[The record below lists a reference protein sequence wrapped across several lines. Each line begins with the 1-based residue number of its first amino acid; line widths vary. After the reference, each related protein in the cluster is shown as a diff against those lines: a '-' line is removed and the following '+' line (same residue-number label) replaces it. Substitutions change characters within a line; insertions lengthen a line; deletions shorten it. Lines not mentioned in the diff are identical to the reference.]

1 MTKLGLRGVED
12 LPVNYDLNDVVQL
25 FDTPHLLT
33 TLQSPFSPT
42 TTYTRQLSSELPW
55 CDVTHQLLLLHMH
68 LLVQSQIRS

>member
-42 TTYTRQLSSELPW
+42 TTYTRQLSSELP
-55 CDVTHQLLLLHMH
+55 
-68 LLVQSQIRS
+68 